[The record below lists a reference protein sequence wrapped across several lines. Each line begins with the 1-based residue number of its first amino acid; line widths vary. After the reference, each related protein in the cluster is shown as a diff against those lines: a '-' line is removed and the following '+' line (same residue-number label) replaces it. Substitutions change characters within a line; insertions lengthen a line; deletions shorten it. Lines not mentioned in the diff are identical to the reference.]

1 MAESLSAHL
10 QKIGAR
16 YPIDE
21 TLIFG
26 LDVGI
31 ASIGSA
37 VVRQDPSGGKIAFAG
52 SRCFEAPEEAKTKEL
67 KNKTRRDKRLL
78 RSVVRRRA
86 RRMADIRSLFV
97 DRIGRASG
105 RERVCMYV

>member
-37 VVRQDPSGGKIAFAG
+37 VVRKDPSGGKLAFAG
-52 SRCFEAPEEAKTKEL
+52 SRCFEAPEEAKTKNL
-67 KNKTRRDKRLL
+67 KNKTRRDKRMLT
-78 RSVVRRRA
+78 REVRRRA
-86 RRMADIRSLFV
+86 RRMADIRSLSV
-97 DRIGRASG
+97 HHGLLKT
-105 RERVCMYV
+105 EEQP